1 MAEEAEDRLN
11 KETAESSEAMSD
23 NESEDSEKGGQER
36 VATPAGAAAES
47 QGEERSTRMNAAKAF
62 YRAMY
67 AGEDVAPDDFGMGG
81 GPLRPEGAGARGCSN
96 CQSMQQ
102 QMSQIEAKANEV
114 ENLYKRMAADFDNFR
129 KRTEREREELLG
141 LGAQRAVETILPA
154 VDDLDRAQGS
164 FTAESEAR
172 NILDSLKLIYN
183 RFTKCLEQ
191 MGVKAMDVIGQ
202 PFDPKFHEP
211 VQQVETHE
219 QPEGAIVH
227 DLRRGYLMR
236 DKVIRP
242 SLVNVATRPASAPDQ
257 PEVAQAPPPTE
268 KVESKEVTQAPTV
281 AEAAAKNETKAA
293 PAAEK
298 PEKPPVEAEIKA
310 DPDEKK
316 VPSTLD
322 DLASATAE
330 LPAIGSA
337 TGSEA
342 SEVRVRTHQDVED
355 EKEKYAAAKKTQVEQ
370 DLEERAHA
378 EHKRPAGKTADKP
391 HSSDEDKKA
400 SENSVELAEMKA
412 YADRQSSDE

>member
-11 KETAESSEAMSD
+11 KEDQTEESSEARSD
-23 NESEDSEKGGQER
+23 NETEDSLGGGQER
-36 VATPAGAAAES
+36 VAAPAGAAAES
-47 QGEERSTRMNAAKAF
+47 QGGERNSRMNAAKAF

-67 AGEDVAPDDFGMGG
+67 AGEDVAPDDFGIGG
-81 GPLRPEGAGARGCSN
+81 GPLGPEGVGARGCSN

-141 LGAQRAVETILPA
+141 LGAQRAVESILPA

-164 FTAESEAR
+164 FTPESEAR
-172 NILDSLKLIYN
+172 NILESLKLIYN

-211 VQQVETHE
+211 VQQIETNE

-242 SLVNVATRPASAPDQ
+242 SLVNVATKAS
-257 PEVAQAPPPTE
+257 
-268 KVESKEVTQAPTV
+268 SKAEHKEAD
-281 AEAAAKNETKAA
+281 EAAGPAEIAERQEEAA
-293 PAAEK
+293 PAVQKEEVAPLEIETRETSQEEK
-298 PEKPPVEAEIKA
+298 ESSKF
-310 DPDEKK
+310 
-316 VPSTLD
+316 D

-330 LPAIGSA
+330 LPAFDA
-337 TGSEA
+337 TVGTNA
-342 SEVRVRTHQDVED
+342 NDLRVRTHQDVED
-355 EKEKYAAAKKTQVEQ
+355 EKEK
-370 DLEERAHA
+370 HA
-378 EHKRPAGKTADKP
+378 STRKSGEHKRSASKSADKP
-391 HSSDEDKKA
+391 QATDEEKKA